1 MCMCTCLHRYSL
13 EVYLFSIPLSVMLTT
28 MGLPAEDNIDGHRA
42 LLKFVHVEAFVV
54 YQLVLWIVSAAVA
67 ELVVAPA
74 TEWARARFE
83 QRQTRT

>member
-1 MCMCTCLHRYSL
+1 
-13 EVYLFSIPLSVMLTT
+13 MLTG

-67 ELVVAPA
+67 ELIVAPA